1 MPGLIEFE
9 TTSTAAPLKTGS
21 GPEPE
26 DEGALLAGT
35 QTIAHSRAE
44 DARQIRVS
52 RETAR
57 LLPIVAPVIFGG
69 TLVTI
74 LALSALAAVEPA
86 PATLAGMMALLLA
99 ATFVEAFPVPI
110 ENVPVGGTSLATV
123 FIVGTA
129 AIYGWAAAVVVGV
142 VAQLLVEVIRR
153 QPAVRILF
161 NTSVYA
167 LGAAAAGAVFAG
179 VPNEGFGWL
188 ALEVT
193 LASTAFYAVNIPLV
207 VAVVSRWAREGFLQL
222 LRRATASTFAA
233 FAIMA
238 SLTLML
244 AVLWERSP
252 FLSAA
257 LVGPLAAIAL
267 YQRSVHRELAAMRLA
282 LTDPLTGLGNH
293 RHFHERLDRDLTEAE
308 EKGLPL
314 SVCLLDIDNFKELN
328 DTLGHPKGDLVLSQ
342 VAGRL
347 RQDGEAFR
355 IGGDEFA
362 LLLPGRDEH
371 EAIAVAD
378 GVLTRVALLEA
389 APGLGVRLSAGV
401 VTYPQLG
408 LERSE
413 IVTVADQALYL
424 AKETGKST
432 VRAYHPDLADLP
444 QFAGLGDALD
454 RGARLKAAASLAHAV
469 DARDAYTGHHSHVV
483 AELSARIAELLG
495 LDAEEVELVRLAGSL
510 HDLGKLAIPSEIL
523 RKPDEL
529 NESELLIL
537 RRHPQIG
544 YRILRSLGVE
554 PVSTWVLHHHERW
567 DGRGYPHGL
576 GGEDIPLGSRIL
588 FVADAYD
595 AMTSD
600 RVYQEH
606 IAHEEAIAELERC
619 AGSQFDPQVVAVFV
633 KSVKQ
638 PEVLALKSD

>member
-1 MPGLIEFE
+1 
-9 TTSTAAPLKTGS
+9 
-21 GPEPE
+21 
-26 DEGALLAGT
+26 LAGT
-35 QTIAHSRAE
+35 QTIAHSHAE

-57 LLPIVAPVIFGG
+57 LLPIVAPVVFGG

-74 LALSALAAVEPA
+74 LALSSLAAVEPS
-86 PATLAGMMALLLA
+86 PATLAGMMALLVA

-129 AIYGWAAAVVVGV
+129 TIYGWAPAVVVGV

-153 QPAVRILF
+153 QPAVRVLY

-167 LGAAAAGAVFAG
+167 LGAAAAGAVCAA
-179 VPNEGFGWL
+179 VPDERFGWL
-188 ALEVT
+188 ALEVG

-207 VAVVSRWAREGFLQL
+207 AAVVSRWAREGFLPL
-222 LRRATASTFAA
+222 LGRAVGSTFAA

-267 YQRSVHRELAAMRLA
+267 YQRSVFRELAAIRLA

-293 RHFHERLDRDLTEAE
+293 RHFHERLDHDVTEAE
-308 EKGLPL
+308 QKGVPL
-314 SVCLLDIDNFKELN
+314 SVCILDIDNFKELN

-362 LLLPGRDEH
+362 LLLPGRDER
-371 EAIAVAD
+371 EALAVAD
-378 GVLTRVALLEA
+378 GVLRRVSLLEA
-389 APGLGVRLSAGV
+389 APGLAVRLSAGV

-408 LERSE
+408 LDRSE

-424 AKETGKST
+424 AKEHGKSR
-432 VRAYHPDLADLP
+432 VRAYHPDLGDLP
-444 QFAGLGDALD
+444 QFAGLGDAPD
-454 RGARLKAAASLAHAV
+454 RDARLRAAASLAHAV
-469 DARDAYTGHHSHVV
+469 DARDAYVGRHSYVV
-483 AELSARIAELLG
+483 AELSARVAGLLG
-495 LDAEEVELVRLAGSL
+495 LDAEEIELVRLAGSL
-510 HDLGKLAIPSEIL
+510 HDLGKLAIPEEIL
-523 RKPDEL
+523 RKPGPL
-529 NESELLIL
+529 SESELLVL

-544 YRILRSLGVE
+544 YQMLRSLGVE
-554 PVSTWVLHHHERW
+554 PVSIWVLHHHERW

-576 GGEDIPLGSRIL
+576 SGKDIPLGSRIL

-600 RVYQEH
+600 RVYQQH
-606 IAHEEAIAELERC
+606 VAHEQAVAELERC
-619 AGSQFDPQVVAVFV
+619 SGSQFDPQVVAVFV
-633 KSVKQ
+633 NSVKRR
-638 PEVLALKSD
+638 EVLALKSD

>member
-1 MPGLIEFE
+1 M
-9 TTSTAAPLKTGS
+9 
-21 GPEPE
+21 
-26 DEGALLAGT
+26 AGT
-35 QTIAHSRAE
+35 QTIAHSRTE
-44 DARQIRVS
+44 DVRQIRLS

-57 LLPIVAPVIFGG
+57 LLPIVAPVVFGG
-69 TLVTI
+69 TLVTV
-74 LALSALAAVEPA
+74 LALSTLAAVEPA
-86 PATLAGMMALLLA
+86 PATLAGMMALLVA

-129 AIYGWAAAVVVGV
+129 SIYGWAPAVVVGV
-142 VAQLLVEVIRR
+142 VTQLLVEVIRR
-153 QPAVRILF
+153 QPPVRVLF
-161 NTSVYA
+161 NSSVYA
-167 LGAAAAGAVFAG
+167 LGAGAAGAVCAA
-179 VPNEGFGWL
+179 VPDEGFGWL
-188 ALEVT
+188 ALEVG
-193 LASTAFYAVNIPLV
+193 LAATAFYAVNIPLV
-207 VAVVSRWAREGFLQL
+207 ATVVSRWAREPFLAL
-222 LRRATASTFAA
+222 LRSAVASTFIA

-244 AVLWERSP
+244 AVLWQRSP

-267 YQRSVHRELAAMRLA
+267 YQRSVFRELAAMRLA

-293 RHFHERLDRDLTEAE
+293 RHFHDRLEHEVTEAE
-308 EKGLPL
+308 EKGVAV
-314 SVCLLDIDNFKELN
+314 SVCILDIDNFKELN

-362 LLLPGRDEH
+362 LLLPGRDER
-371 EAIAVAD
+371 EALSVAD
-378 GVLTRVALLEA
+378 GIIRRVSLLEA
-389 APGLGVRLSAGV
+389 APGLAVRLSAGV

-408 LERSE
+408 LDRSE
-413 IVTVADQALYL
+413 IVTVADQAMYL
-424 AKETGKST
+424 AKEHGKGR

-444 QFAGLGDALD
+444 QFAGLGDAPD
-454 RGARLKAAASLAHAV
+454 RDARLRAAASLAHAV
-469 DARDAYTGHHSHVV
+469 DARDAYTGRHSYVV
-483 AELSARIAELLG
+483 AQLSARVAGLLG

-510 HDLGKLAIPSEIL
+510 HDLGKLAIPEEIL
-523 RKPDEL
+523 RKPGPLSDA
-529 NESELLIL
+529 ELLVL

-544 YRILRSLGVE
+544 FRMLRSLGVE

-576 GGEDIPLGSRIL
+576 GGEEIPLGSRIL

-600 RVYQEH
+600 RIYQEH
-606 IAHEEAIAELERC
+606 VAHEDAVAELERC
-619 AGSQFDPQVVAVFV
+619 AGTQFDPQVVAVFV
-633 KSVKQ
+633 KSVKRG
-638 PEVLALKSD
+638 EVLALKSD

>member
-1 MPGLIEFE
+1 MTEHFLRRHSNRLEPGVGE
-9 TTSTAAPLKTGS
+9 TKGRY
-21 GPEPE
+21 
-26 DEGALLAGT
+26 LAGT
-35 QTIAHSRAE
+35 QTIAQSRTEAV
-44 DARQIRVS
+44 RQVRVS

-57 LLPIVAPVIFGG
+57 LLPIVAPVVFGG

-74 LALSALAAVEPA
+74 LALSAIAATEPS
-86 PATLAGMMALLLA
+86 PAALAGTMALLVA

-129 AIYGWAAAVVVGV
+129 TIYGWAPAIIVGV
-142 VAQLLVEVIRR
+142 VTQILVEVVRR
-153 QPAVRILF
+153 QPAIRVLY
-161 NTSVYA
+161 NSSVYA
-167 LGAAAAGAVFAG
+167 LGAAAAGG
-179 VPNEGFGWL
+179 VCAAIPNESFGWL
-188 ALEVT
+188 ALEVA

-207 VAVVSRWAREGFLQL
+207 AAVVSRWARDSFVSL
-222 LRRATASTFAA
+222 LRRAVSSTFIA

-267 YQRSVHRELAAMRLA
+267 YQRSVFRELEAMRLA
-282 LTDPLTGLGNH
+282 LTDPVTGLGNH
-293 RHFHERLDRDLTEAE
+293 RHFHDRLDHDLNEAE

-314 SVCLLDIDNFKELN
+314 SVCMLDIDNFKELN

-362 LLLPGRDEH
+362 LLLPGRDER
-371 EAIAVAD
+371 EAIAVTER
-378 GVLTRVALLEA
+378 VLRRVGLLEA
-389 APGLGVRLSAGV
+389 APGLGVRLSAGI

-408 LERSE
+408 LDRSE

-424 AKETGKST
+424 AKDEGKSR

-444 QFAGLGDALD
+444 QFAGLGNAPD
-454 RGARLKAAASLAHAV
+454 REARLSAAASLAHAV
-469 DARDAYTGHHSHVV
+469 DERDAYTGRHSYVV
-483 AELSARIAELLG
+483 GELSARIAGLMG

-510 HDLGKLAIPSEIL
+510 HDLGKLAIPEEIL
-523 RKPDEL
+523 RKPEEL
-529 NESELLIL
+529 TESELLVL

-544 YRILRSLGVE
+544 YRMLRSLGVE

-576 GGEDIPLGSRIL
+576 SGEDIPLGSRIL

-600 RVYQEH
+600 RIYQGH
-606 IAHEEAIAELERC
+606 VAHEDAIAELERC
-619 AGSQFDPQVVAVFV
+619 AGTQFDPQVVAVFV
-633 KSVKQ
+633 KSVK
-638 PEVLALKSD
+638 PAEVLALKSD

>member
-1 MPGLIEFE
+1 
-9 TTSTAAPLKTGS
+9 
-21 GPEPE
+21 
-26 DEGALLAGT
+26 LAGT
-35 QTIAHSRAE
+35 QTIAQSRAE
-44 DARQIRVS
+44 DPRQIRVS
-52 RETAR
+52 RETTR
-57 LLPIVAPVIFGG
+57 LLPIVAPVVFGG

-74 LALSALAAVEPA
+74 LALSSLAAVEPS
-86 PATLAGMMALLLA
+86 PATLAGMMALLIA

-129 AIYGWAAAVVVGV
+129 TIYGWAAAVVVGV
-142 VAQLLVEVIRR
+142 VTQLLVEVIRR
-153 QPAVRILF
+153 QPAVRVLF
-161 NTSVYA
+161 HTSVYA
-167 LGAAAAGAVFAG
+167 LGAAAAGG
-179 VPNEGFGWL
+179 VCAALPDEGFGWL
-188 ALEVT
+188 ALQVG

-207 VAVVSRWAREGFLQL
+207 AAVVSRWAREPFLAL
-222 LRRATASTFAA
+222 LGRAVRSTFIA

-244 AVLWERSP
+244 AVLWQRSP

-267 YQRSVHRELAAMRLA
+267 YQRSVFRELAAMRLA

-293 RHFHERLDRDLTEAE
+293 RHFHERLEHDVTEAE
-308 EKGLPL
+308 EKGVPV
-314 SVCLLDIDNFKELN
+314 SVCILDIDNFKELN

-362 LLLPGRDEH
+362 LLLPGRDER
-371 EAIAVAD
+371 EALSIAD
-378 GVLTRVALLEA
+378 GILRRVSLLEA
-389 APGLGVRLSAGV
+389 APGLAVRLSAGV

-408 LERSE
+408 LDRSE

-424 AKETGKST
+424 AKAHGKDR

-444 QFAGLGDALD
+444 QFAGLGESAD
-454 RGARLKAAASLAHAV
+454 RDARLRSAASLAHAIDEHDV
-469 DARDAYTGHHSHVV
+469 YTGRHSYVV
-483 AELSARIAELLG
+483 AQLSARVADLLG

-510 HDLGKLAIPSEIL
+510 HDLGKLAIPEEIL
-523 RKPDEL
+523 RKPGPL
-529 NESELLIL
+529 NESELLVL

-544 YRILRSLGVE
+544 FRILRSLGVE

-600 RVYQEH
+600 RIYQEH
-606 IAHEEAIAELERC
+606 VAHEEAVAELERC
-619 AGSQFDPQVVAVFV
+619 AGTQFDPQVVAVFV
-633 KSVKQ
+633 KSVE
-638 PEVLALKSD
+638 PAEVLALKSN

>member
-1 MPGLIEFE
+1 
-9 TTSTAAPLKTGS
+9 
-21 GPEPE
+21 
-26 DEGALLAGT
+26 LAGT
-35 QTIAHSRAE
+35 QTIAESRTE
-44 DARQIRVS
+44 DVREVRMS
-52 RETAR
+52 RETTR
-57 LLPIVAPVIFGG
+57 LLPIVAPVVFGG
-69 TLVTI
+69 TLCTV
-74 LALSALAAVEPA
+74 LALSAIAAAEPS
-86 PATLAGMMALLLA
+86 PATLAGTMALLLA
-99 ATFVEAFPVPI
+99 ASFVEAFPVPI

-129 AIYGWAAAVVVGV
+129 TIYGWAPAIVVGV
-142 VAQLLVEVIRR
+142 VTQLLVEIIRR
-153 QPAVRILF
+153 QPAIRVLY
-161 NTSVYA
+161 NSSVYG
-167 LGAAAAGAVFAG
+167 LGGAAAGAVCSAI
-179 VPNEGFGWL
+179 PDDGFGWL
-188 ALEVT
+188 ALEVG

-207 VAVVSRWAREGFLQL
+207 AAVVSRWARERFVQL
-222 LRRATASTFAA
+222 LRRAVSSTFIP

-267 YQRSVHRELAAMRLA
+267 YQRSVFRELEAMRLA

-293 RHFHERLDRDLTEAE
+293 RHFHERLDHDLDEAE
-308 EKGLPL
+308 EKGMPV
-314 SVCLLDIDNFKELN
+314 SVCILDIDNFKELN
-328 DTLGHPKGDLVLSQ
+328 DALGHPKGDLVLSQ

-362 LLLPGRDEH
+362 LLLPGRDER
-371 EAIAVAD
+371 EALGVAD
-378 GVLTRVALLEA
+378 GILRRAGLLEA

-408 LERSE
+408 LDRSE
-413 IVTVADQALYL
+413 IVTVADRALYL
-424 AKETGKST
+424 AKEHGKSR

-444 QFAGLGDALD
+444 QFAGLGDAPD
-454 RGARLKAAASLAHAV
+454 REARLKAAASLAHAV
-469 DARDAYTGHHSHVV
+469 DARDAYTGRHSYVV
-483 AELSARIAELLG
+483 AELSARVAELLG

-523 RKPDEL
+523 RKPDAL
-529 NESELLIL
+529 NESELLVL

-600 RVYQEH
+600 RIYREH
-606 IAHEEAIAELERC
+606 VAHEDAIAELERC
-619 AGSQFDPQVVAVFV
+619 AGTQFDPQIVAVFV
-633 KSVKQ
+633 RSVKRV
-638 PEVLALKSD
+638 EVVALKSD

>member
-1 MPGLIEFE
+1 M
-9 TTSTAAPLKTGS
+9 
-21 GPEPE
+21 
-26 DEGALLAGT
+26 AGT
-35 QTIAHSRAE
+35 QTIAQSHAE

-74 LALSALAAVEPA
+74 LAISALAAAA
-86 PATLAGMMALLLA
+86 PSSATLAGMTALLVA
-99 ATFVEAFPVPI
+99 AAFVEAFPVPI

-129 AIYGWAAAVVVGV
+129 SIYGWAPAVIVGV
-142 VAQLLVEVIRR
+142 VTQLLVEVIRR
-153 QPAVRILF
+153 QPAVRVLF
-161 NTSVYA
+161 NSSVYA
-167 LGAAAAGAVFAG
+167 LGAAAAGG
-179 VPNEGFGWL
+179 VCTALPDEGFGWL
-188 ALEVT
+188 ALQVG

-207 VAVVSRWAREGFLQL
+207 AAVVSRWARQPFLSL
-222 LRRATASTFAA
+222 FRRAIASTFIA

-244 AVLWERSP
+244 AVLWQRSP

-267 YQRSVHRELAAMRLA
+267 YQRSVFRELAAMRLA

-293 RHFHERLDRDLTEAE
+293 RHFHERLDHDLDEAE
-308 EKGLPL
+308 EKGLPVSL
-314 SVCLLDIDNFKELN
+314 CILDIDNFKELN

-362 LLLPGRDEH
+362 LLLPGRDER
-371 EAIAVAD
+371 EALSIAD
-378 GVLTRVALLEA
+378 GVIRRVSLLEA
-389 APGLGVRLSAGV
+389 VPGLAVRLSAGV

-408 LERSE
+408 LDRSE
-413 IVTVADQALYL
+413 IVAVADQAMYL
-424 AKETGKST
+424 AKEHGKGR
-432 VRAYHPDLADLP
+432 VRAYHPDLAELP
-444 QFAGLGDALD
+444 PFTGLGDAPD
-454 RGARLKAAASLAHAV
+454 REARLRAAASLAYAV
-469 DARDAYTGHHSHVV
+469 DDRDAYTGRHSYVV
-483 AELSARIAELLG
+483 AQLSARVADLLG
-495 LDAEEVELVRLAGSL
+495 LGAEDVELVRLAGSL
-510 HDLGKLAIPSEIL
+510 HDLGKLAIPEEIL
-523 RKPDEL
+523 RKPGAL
-529 NESELLIL
+529 SESEQLVL

-544 YRILRSLGVE
+544 FRMLRSLGVE

-576 GGEDIPLGSRIL
+576 GGEEIPLGSRIL

-600 RVYQEH
+600 RIYQEH
-606 IAHEEAIAELERC
+606 IAHDEAIAELERC
-619 AGSQFDPQVVAVFV
+619 AGTQFDPQVVAVFV
-633 KSVKQ
+633 KGVKRA
-638 PEVLALKSD
+638 EVLALKDD

>member
-1 MPGLIEFE
+1 M
-9 TTSTAAPLKTGS
+9 
-21 GPEPE
+21 
-26 DEGALLAGT
+26 AGT

-52 RETAR
+52 RETTR
-57 LLPIVAPVIFGG
+57 LLPIVAPVVFGG
-69 TLVTI
+69 TFVTV
-74 LALSALAAVEPA
+74 LALSSLAAVEPS

-129 AIYGWAAAVVVGV
+129 AIYGWAPAIVVAVVTQV
-142 VAQLLVEVIRR
+142 LVEVVRR
-153 QPAVRILF
+153 QPAVRVLF

-167 LGAAAAGAVFAG
+167 LGAAAAGAVCAA
-179 VPNEGFGWL
+179 VSDDGFGWL
-188 ALEVT
+188 ALEVA
-193 LASTAFYAVNIPLV
+193 LASTAFYAVNVPLV
-207 VAVVSRWAREGFLQL
+207 AAVVSRWAREPFLSL
-222 LRRATASTFAA
+222 LRRAMRSTFIA

-244 AVLWERSP
+244 AVLWQRSP

-267 YQRSVHRELAAMRLA
+267 YQRSVFRELAAMRLA

-293 RHFHERLDRDLTEAE
+293 RHFHERLDHDVTEAE
-308 EKGLPL
+308 EKGMPV
-314 SVCLLDIDNFKELN
+314 SVCILDIDNFKELN
-328 DTLGHPKGDLVLSQ
+328 DTLGHPKGDLVLAQ

-362 LLLPGRDEH
+362 LLLPGRDER
-371 EAIAVAD
+371 EALSVAD
-378 GVLTRVALLEA
+378 GIIRRVSLLEA
-389 APGLGVRLSAGV
+389 APGLAVRLSAGV

-408 LERSE
+408 LDRSE
-413 IVTVADQALYL
+413 IVAVADQAMYL
-424 AKETGKST
+424 AKEHGKSR
-432 VRAYHPDLADLP
+432 VRAYHPDLRDLP
-444 QFAGLGDALD
+444 QFAGLGDAAD
-454 RGARLKAAASLAHAV
+454 REARLRSAASLAHAI
-469 DARDAYTGHHSHVV
+469 DAHDVYTGRHSYVV
-483 AELSARIAELLG
+483 AQLSARVAGLLG

-510 HDLGKLAIPSEIL
+510 HDLGKLAIPEEIL
-523 RKPDEL
+523 RKPGTL
-529 NESELLIL
+529 NESELIVL

-544 YRILRSLGVE
+544 FRILRSLGVE

-576 GGEDIPLGSRIL
+576 GGEEIPLGSRIL

-600 RVYQEH
+600 RIYQEH
-606 IAHEEAIAELERC
+606 VTHEDAVAELERC
-619 AGSQFDPQVVAVFV
+619 AGTQFDPQVVAVFV
-633 KSVKQ
+633 KSVK
-638 PEVLALKSD
+638 PAEVLALKSN

>member
-1 MPGLIEFE
+1 
-9 TTSTAAPLKTGS
+9 
-21 GPEPE
+21 
-26 DEGALLAGT
+26 LAGT
-35 QTIAHSRAE
+35 QTIAQSRTE
-44 DARQIRVS
+44 DVRQIRMP
-52 RETAR
+52 RETTR
-57 LLPIVAPVIFGG
+57 LLPIVAPVVFGG
-69 TLVTI
+69 TLATV
-74 LALSALAAVEPA
+74 LALSAIAAAEPS
-86 PATLAGMMALLLA
+86 PAVLAGTMALLVA
-99 ATFVEAFPVPI
+99 AAFVEAFPVPI

-129 AIYGWAAAVVVGV
+129 AIYGWAPAIVVGV
-142 VAQLLVEVIRR
+142 VTQLLVEVIRR
-153 QPAVRILF
+153 QPAIRVLY
-161 NTSVYA
+161 NSSVYG
-167 LGAAAAGAVFAG
+167 LGGAAAGAVCSAI
-179 VPNEGFGWL
+179 PDASFGWL
-188 ALEVT
+188 ALEVG
-193 LASTAFYAVNIPLV
+193 LASSAFYAVNIPLV
-207 VAVVSRWAREGFLQL
+207 VAVVSRWAREGFVPL
-222 LRRATASTFAA
+222 LRRAVASTFIP

-244 AVLWERSP
+244 TVLWERSP

-267 YQRSVHRELAAMRLA
+267 YQRSVSRELAAMRLA

-293 RHFHERLDRDLTEAE
+293 RHFHERLDHDLTEAE

-314 SVCLLDIDNFKELN
+314 SVCILDIDNFKELN
-328 DTLGHPKGDLVLSQ
+328 DALGHPKGDLVLSQ

-362 LLLPGRDEH
+362 LLLPGRDER
-371 EAIAVAD
+371 ESLSVAD
-378 GVLTRVALLEA
+378 GILRRVSLLEA
-389 APGLGVRLSAGV
+389 APGLAVRLSAGV

-408 LERSE
+408 LDRSE

-424 AKETGKST
+424 AKEHGKSR

-444 QFAGLGDALD
+444 QFTGLGDAPD
-454 RGARLKAAASLAHAV
+454 RDARLKAAASLAHAV
-469 DARDAYTGHHSHVV
+469 DARDAYTGRHSYVV
-483 AELSARIAELLG
+483 AELSARVADLLG

-510 HDLGKLAIPSEIL
+510 HDLGKLAIPEEIL
-523 RKPDEL
+523 RKPGTLSDA
-529 NESELLIL
+529 ELLVL

-544 YRILRSLGVE
+544 FRMLRSLGVE

-600 RVYQEH
+600 RIYQEH
-606 IAHEEAIAELERC
+606 IAHEEAVAELERC
-619 AGSQFDPQVVAVFV
+619 AGTQFDPQVVAVFV
-633 KSVKQ
+633 RSVKRA
-638 PEVLALKSD
+638 EVLALKSD